1 MVSYYYFN
9 KECLSV
15 NLKYSGALPN
25 KRQQTDIYSGA
36 CFLFAALLTKINPLH
51 KYGCGGR

>member
-1 MVSYYYFN
+1 M
-9 KECLSV
+9 L
-15 NLKYSGALPN
+15 N
-25 KRQQTDIYSGA
+25 KRQQADIYSGA